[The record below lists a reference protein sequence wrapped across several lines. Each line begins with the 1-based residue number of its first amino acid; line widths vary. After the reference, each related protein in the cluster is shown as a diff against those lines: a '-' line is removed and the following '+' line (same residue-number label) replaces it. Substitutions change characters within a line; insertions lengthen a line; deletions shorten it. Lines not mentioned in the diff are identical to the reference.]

1 MTTEQE
7 FRELLTDKLIEVAE
21 HPEMRKKFSVIYE
34 TGAVDA
40 DPADDDY
47 SGGVSQI
54 LFFKNQPMMSNV
66 ERHAVVLYLLGR
78 SNEETFA
85 KVESLI
91 DEVEDEWDKAT
102 LMQVFL
108 NHKAEYYQRKGDED
122 AYSDAM
128 DEFFCNSAIYT
139 HMGDVYVANLE
150 DYYDFMVKYE
160 QWEFVYYFAANLF
173 AVTEQVG
180 APLSDPNYLLQ
191 IHNDFTREELDFL
204 RKVYKDVYIEK
215 IIPEE
220 IFDQDTRRTIFD
232 SEEEEEVLCDLF
244 AYSISVAYRYIRA
257 KRRPTPK
264 KGSFDD
270 LYNKAEKG
278 DKTAMAAIAEA
289 YRTGTGTHAN
299 QRLADYWQKRSE
311 C

>member
-1 MTTEQE
+1 MATEQE

-91 DEVEDEWDKAT
+91 DEIEDEWDKAT
-102 LMQVFL
+102 LTLVML
-108 NHKAEYYQRKGDED
+108 KRKAEYYQQIGDED
-122 AYSDAM
+122 AYWQTIT
-128 DEFFCNSAIYT
+128 ECFHNSALFT
-139 HMGDVYVANLE
+139 GMGDVYVDNLE
-150 DYYDFMVKYE
+150 EYYDFLVE
-160 QWEFVYYFAANLF
+160 HEVWGVVYDFIANLF

-180 APLSDPNYLLQ
+180 APLSDPNYLLE
-191 IHNDFTREELDFL
+191 IHKDFERDELDFL

-220 IFDQDTRRTIFD
+220 FYDPEIRLTCFA
-232 SEEEEEVLCDLF
+232 SEESEKNICDIF
-244 AYSISVAYRYIRA
+244 AYSISVAYRYVRA
-257 KRRPTPK
+257 ASRPKPG
-264 KGSFDD
+264 KGSFDY
-270 LYNKAEKG
+270 LYNNAEKG
-278 DKTAMAAIAEA
+278 DKKAMAAIAEA

-311 C
+311 